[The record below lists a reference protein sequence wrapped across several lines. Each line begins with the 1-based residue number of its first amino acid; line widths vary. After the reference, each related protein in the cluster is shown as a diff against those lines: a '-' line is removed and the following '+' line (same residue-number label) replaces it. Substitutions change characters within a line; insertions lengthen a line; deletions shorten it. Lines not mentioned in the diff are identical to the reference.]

1 MYSRDEG
8 ASSRFLAFNGDQAW
22 VQELARRGGRGGY
35 VRRLNWGLHEAHTEG
50 DALQRFSLQ
59 SLLCRA
65 NTYQFGRSYIYLF
78 T

>member
-1 MYSRDEG
+1 MGSRISGEG
-8 ASSRFLAFNGDQAW
+8 
-22 VQELARRGGRGGY
+22 GGGGY

-59 SLLCRA
+59 SLLCGA
-65 NTYQFGRSYIYLF
+65 NTYQFGCSYIYLF